1 MHIIPTL
8 VRGNKV
14 VAMHWGCGPR
24 PLLRDWFRE
33 DGLRGQNLNM
43 VLTIITVSSSYTV
56 LLLIRS
62 QINNYKSSGRQLRK
76 KGRGQYLWIVQV
88 GLFLYELS
96 SLWLHLS
103 TAATVQNQRCFNLY
117 TVVFM
122 NRAGLF
128 TLWLVN
134 GQAFSLLLPRN
145 FSAINTLQ
153 RPMTILKI
161 SFNH

>member
-1 MHIIPTL
+1 
-8 VRGNKV
+8 
-14 VAMHWGCGPR
+14 MHWGCGPR

-43 VLTIITVSSSYTV
+43 VLTIITISSSYTI

-62 QINNYKSSGRQLRK
+62 QINNYKSSGRQLQK
-76 KGRGQYLWIVQV
+76 KGRGQYLWNVQV

-122 NRAGLF
+122 NRPGLF

-145 FSAINTLQ
+145 FSAINTMQ
-153 RPMTILKI
+153 RPKTILKI

>member
-33 DGLRGQNLNM
+33 DGLCGQNLNM
-43 VLTIITVSSSYTV
+43 VLTIITESSSYTI
-56 LLLIRS
+56 LLLIHS
-62 QINNYKSSGRQLRK
+62 PINNYKSSGRQLRK

-88 GLFLYELS
+88 GLFLYKLS

-145 FSAINTLQ
+145 FSAISTIQ
-153 RPMTILKI
+153 RSMTILKI

>member
-1 MHIIPTL
+1 VCKPGLCIRCHRGTHIIPTL

-33 DGLRGQNLNM
+33 DGLCGQNLNM
-43 VLTIITVSSSYTV
+43 ALTIITVSSIYTI

-62 QINNYKSSGRQLRK
+62 QINDYKSSGRQLWK
-76 KGRGQYLWIVQV
+76 NGRGQYLWIVQV
-88 GLFLYELS
+88 GLFLYEFS

-117 TVVFM
+117 TVVFL

-134 GQAFSLLLPRN
+134 GL
-145 FSAINTLQ
+145 SALA
-153 RPMTILKI
+153 KE
-161 SFNH
+161 F

>member
-1 MHIIPTL
+1 
-8 VRGNKV
+8 
-14 VAMHWGCGPR
+14 MHWGCGPR

-33 DGLRGQNLNM
+33 YGLRGQNLNM
-43 VLTIITVSSSYTV
+43 VLTIITISSSYTK

-103 TAATVQNQRCFNLY
+103 TAATVHNQWSFNLY

-122 NRAGLF
+122 NRASLF

-134 GQAFSLLLPRN
+134 GQAFSRLLPRN
-145 FSAINTLQ
+145 FSTINTLQ
-153 RPMTILKI
+153 RSMTILKI
-161 SFNH
+161 SFNNSIN

>member
-1 MHIIPTL
+1 
-8 VRGNKV
+8 
-14 VAMHWGCGPR
+14 MHWGCGPR

-33 DGLRGQNLNM
+33 DGLCGQNLNM
-43 VLTIITVSSSYTV
+43 VLTIITESSSYTI
-56 LLLIRS
+56 LLLIHS

-76 KGRGQYLWIVQV
+76 LGRGQYLWIVQV

-117 TVVFM
+117 IMVFL

-134 GQAFSLLLPRN
+134 RQAFSLLLPRN
-145 FSAINTLQ
+145 FSAINTMQ
-153 RPMTILKI
+153 RPKTILKI